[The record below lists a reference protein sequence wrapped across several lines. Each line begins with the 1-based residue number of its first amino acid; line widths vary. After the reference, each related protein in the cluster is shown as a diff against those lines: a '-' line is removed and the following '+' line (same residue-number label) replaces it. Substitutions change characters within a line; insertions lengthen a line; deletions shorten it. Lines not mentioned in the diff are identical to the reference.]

1 MNNTYVREL
10 LADHSNNPRN
20 YGPVSDPDLSEKVD
34 NPQCVGPTHP
44 DGDWVS
50 VSLTVS
56 DDESPVVES
65 VGFEGAGCTLSQAAT
80 SLLTQEMTGKTIEE
94 IRSWD
99 SAFIEQQ
106 VGMDLTPAR
115 LQCAELVVRAIQQGD
130 LND

>member
-10 LADHSNNPRN
+10 LADHSSNPRN
-20 YGPVSDPDLSEKVD
+20 YGTVSDPDLSQKVD

-56 DDESPVVES
+56 DDEFPVVES